1 MTSGGHLGLFM
12 GTEALRDH
20 WPEILT
26 GVAERSK
33 PTKAKKPGTVRRATP
48 RRRRAIPAP

>member
-1 MTSGGHLGLFM
+1 M

-33 PTKAKKPGTVRRATP
+33 RTKAKPADSVRLATP
-48 RRRRAIPAP
+48 RRRRPIPAP